1 MLILS
6 KLNFWFGFG
15 RLDVMPHPLK
25 VLDVRSVSILEFGT
39 MKLRSLLRE

>member
-6 KLNFWFGFG
+6 KLNFWICFG

-25 VLDVRSVSILEFGT
+25 ALDVRSVLILEFGT
-39 MKLRSLLRE
+39 MKLQSLLRG